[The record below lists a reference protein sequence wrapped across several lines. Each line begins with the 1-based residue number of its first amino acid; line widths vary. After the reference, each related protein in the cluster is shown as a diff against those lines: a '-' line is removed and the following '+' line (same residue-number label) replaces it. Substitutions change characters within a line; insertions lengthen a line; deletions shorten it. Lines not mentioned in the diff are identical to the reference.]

1 MQERLLHFT
10 THSLSSVRNDD
21 KWCRHCEEAFSADE
35 AIFFAINSFLN
46 H

>member
-1 MQERLLHFT
+1 MQERLLQSIA
-10 THSLSSVRNDD
+10 HSLSSVRYDD